1 MQQCRTRLI
10 LMLNEL
16 KKFIYT
22 KFLKRKYYRT
32 GNCLGC
38 GKCCKKIYVQ
48 TSKHVIQN
56 EKEFE
61 KLKLLHRFYT
71 YLTVVDKDETG
82 LVFECCNLDKETN
95 LCKIHKKRPGI
106 CRRYPQEELFRMGG
120 ELSENCGFKMIP
132 IIPFAEIL
140 EKEEAKC
147 KMQRVKGE

>member
-1 MQQCRTRLI
+1 MI
-10 LMLNEL
+10 KAL

-22 KFLKRKYYRT
+22 KILRRKYYRK

-48 TSKHVIQN
+48 TSKHVIQD

-61 KLKLLHRFYT
+61 KLKYLHRFYT

-82 LVFECCNLDKETN
+82 LVFSCSNLDEETH

-106 CRRYPQEELFRMGG
+106 CKRYPQEELFRMGG
-120 ELSENCGFKMIP
+120 ELSDDCGYKMVP

-140 EKEEAKC
+140 DKVIK
-147 KMQRVKGE
+147 Q